1 MPWTVEDVS
10 VLRGLARDKTVYILG
25 TGPSLDSYPLERLE
39 SSLTIGMNTILN
51 VFDPSFW
58 LFGDGKFARWGA
70 KKYKKTLGLCTSLV
84 VNEKHLQFLERH
96 YNEFT
101 VDVYCFT
108 NQDRE
113 SPRFLAGRWTI
124 ATVALSLA
132 TLMDAKR
139 VVLIGVDMG
148 APGGAFYSRKVGGK
162 APGRQLSMMGQWR
175 KWLQYGFK
183 QNLWPIEVVTVSPHF
198 QEFCP
203 GTPVGSIS
211 IEESL
216 PSP

>member
-1 MPWTVEDVS
+1 MPWTVEDVYE
-10 VLRGLARDKTVYILG
+10 LRGLAKDQTVYILG
-25 TGPSLDSYPLERLE
+25 TGPSLDSYPLDCLDG
-39 SSLTIGMNTILN
+39 SLTIGMNTILN
-51 VFDPSFW
+51 VFDPRFW

-70 KKYKKTLGLCTSLV
+70 KKYKDLLSSGTSLV

-96 YNEFT
+96 YCELT
-101 VDVYCFT
+101 VDVYLFT
-108 NQDRE
+108 NQDSQ

-139 VVLIGVDMG
+139 VVLVGVDMG
-148 APGGAFYSRKVGGK
+148 APGGLFYSKKVGGQ

-175 KWLQYGFK
+175 KWLQHGFK
-183 QNLWPIEVVTVSPHF
+183 QNLWPINIVTVSPHF
-198 QEFCP
+198 HEFCP
-203 GTPVGSIS
+203 GTPIRSVE

-216 PSP
+216 PEP

>member
-1 MPWTVEDVS
+1 MPWTVEDVCE
-10 VLRGLARDKTVYILG
+10 LRGLARDQTVYILG
-25 TGPSLDSYPLERLE
+25 TGPSLDSYPLDRL
-39 SSLTIGMNTILN
+39 SYSLTIGMNTIVN

-70 KKYKKTLGLCTSLV
+70 KKYKNSLSPGTALV

-96 YNEFT
+96 YFELT
-101 VDVYCFT
+101 IDVYCFT
-108 NQDRE
+108 NQNRQ
-113 SPRFLAGRWTI
+113 SLRFLAGRWTI

-132 TLMDAKR
+132 TLMEAQK

-148 APGGAFYSRKVGGK
+148 APGGEFYSKKVGGE

-175 KWLQYGFK
+175 KWLQHGFR
-183 QNLWPIEVVTVSPHF
+183 QNLWPIDVVTVSPHF

-203 GTPVGSIS
+203 GTPIRSIS
-211 IEESL
+211 IEDSL
-216 PSP
+216 PC

>member
-1 MPWTVEDVS
+1 MPWTVKDFYE
-10 VLRGLARDKTVYILG
+10 LRGLARDQTVYILG
-25 TGPSLDSYPLERLE
+25 TGPSLDSYPLDRLG

-51 VFDPSFW
+51 VFDPGFW

-70 KKYKKTLGLCTSLV
+70 KKYKKSLSPGTSLV
-84 VNEKHLQFLERH
+84 VNEKHLQFLDRH
-96 YNEFT
+96 YRELT
-101 VDVYCFT
+101 IDVYCFT

-124 ATVALSLA
+124 VTVALSLA

-139 VVLIGVDMG
+139 AVLIGVDMG
-148 APGGAFYSRKVGGK
+148 APGGAFYSKKVGGE

-175 KWLQYGFK
+175 KSLQYGFR
-183 QNLWPIEVVTVSPHF
+183 QGFWPIDVVTVSPHF
-198 QEFCP
+198 HAFCP
-203 GTPVGSIS
+203 GTPIRSIS

-216 PSP
+216 PPP